1 MKKPEIKSK
10 DFKNPPPVCSQK
22 ILKMKFMQNV
32 GTTTNKNMNIVSS
45 KVSDNNSSSKR
56 KDSNISMSNSSVKSG
71 IIMCSSSS
79 SAESESENQ
88 NIDTSK
94 FIKF

>member
-56 KDSNISMSNSSVKSG
+56 KDSNMVIQKVADRDSLLIINSQS
-71 IIMCSSSS
+71 
-79 SAESESENQ
+79 
-88 NIDTSK
+88 
-94 FIKF
+94 IKTNLLSLFFSPKK